1 MASLETIK
9 SAVTTAARGYKDG
22 VSAGNKVVN
31 VARTIDNVMSSR
43 APTGIPRAD
52 AAIRG
57 YHGAQQADRLRQQ
70 FARTNPRDAPGPRTA
85 AFYQYR
91 YRAPGRHSFS
101 GTPHQHEMLER
112 LRRQHEQIRQAA
124 TQPRMGNYRDNT
136 PPTVV
141 SRDEHIR
148 RFASTPE
155 IAEQAIFRA
164 DHPKPNRPPRRTP
177 IERSRPSAPKPG
189 WRPSAAPLPSVRE
202 DMPQAGLPRSFG
214 PRR

>member
-31 VARTIDNVMSSR
+31 VARTIDSTMSSR

-91 YRAPGRHSFS
+91 YRRPGRHSFS

-136 PPTVV
+136 PPT
-141 SRDEHIR
+141 RDDHIR
-148 RFASTPE
+148 SFASTP
-155 IAEQAIFRA
+155 ADAARA
-164 DHPKPNRPPRRTP
+164 MATATRDDHIRKFASTPADAARAMATEEPRR
-177 IERSRPSAPKPG
+177 
-189 WRPSAAPLPSVRE
+189 
-202 DMPQAGLPRSFG
+202 
-214 PRR
+214 RRR